1 MFKTNEMSIEKHLTV
16 GSYGAV
22 DEVEVDVKAEHPSAH
37 CRRSVLWSEKHM
49 FSYSLE
55 AVCTLTNAVFH
66 CP

>member
-37 CRRSVLWSEKHM
+37 CRRCVLGSEKHI
-49 FSYSLE
+49 Y
-55 AVCTLTNAVFH
+55 V
-66 CP
+66 